1 MDDSWIPMMRQYEHG
16 PGAIMINTR
25 YRDQGPCPDPSRP
38 SASVIVVK
46 FNQPDQSG
54 MGTDEDAASIDDAWD
69 AIATHL
75 TADLHAEFVS
85 RLRYHGEAR
94 ILIYSPSASRSA
106 IDVAAGRA
114 FPKHT
119 VRVEHHSDS
128 EWSKYRSALPT
139 PSEERYVLDTL
150 VVDALRQ
157 HGDPLTPKRDVRHHA
172 YFPARAA
179 ADSFAKQISQQ
190 GFKVEVEPSDDQ
202 WLVTAAR
209 DHAVD
214 HPQIST
220 ITGPLADLAASLG
233 GEYDGWE
240 AMLVR
245 KKGLLGKL
253 FKR

>member
-1 MDDSWIPMMRQYEHG
+1 MDDSWIPMMRHHEHG

-46 FNQPDQSG
+46 FNQVDQSG

-69 AIATHL
+69 AISPRL
-75 TADLHAEFVS
+75 NADLRVEFVS
-85 RLRYHGEAR
+85 RLRYNGEAR
-94 ILIYSPSASRSA
+94 ILIYSPAASRPA
-106 IDVAAGRA
+106 IDAAVGRA
-114 FPKHT
+114 FPKHS
-119 VRVEHHSDS
+119 VRVEHHNDA

-139 PSEERYVLDTL
+139 PSEEQYVLDTL
-150 VVDALRQ
+150 VVDQLRQ
-157 HGDPLTPKRDVRHHA
+157 RGDPLTPKRDVRHHA

-179 ADSFAKQISQQ
+179 ADSFAEQIAQQ

-202 WLVTAAR
+202 WLVTASR
-209 DHAVD
+209 DDAVD

-220 ITGPLADLAASLG
+220 ITGPLAELAAKLG
-233 GEYDGWE
+233 GAYDGWE
-240 AMLVR
+240 AMLVK
-245 KKGLLGKL
+245 KKGLLRKL